1 MAIAELKNQVQ
12 ERIQQ
17 INNEYLLEEILS
29 LIDFESENN
38 EIFTIPD
45 EHKKEIE
52 KSLEQFEKG
61 ITVSNETVKQN
72 FQKWLLK

>member
-1 MAIAELKNQVQ
+1 MAITELKIQVQ
-12 ERIQQ
+12 ERIEQ
-17 INNEYLLEEILS
+17 INSEYLLEEILS
-29 LIDFESENN
+29 LIDLESDHN
-38 EIFTIPD
+38 EIFIIPD

-72 FQKWLLK
+72 FQKWVSK